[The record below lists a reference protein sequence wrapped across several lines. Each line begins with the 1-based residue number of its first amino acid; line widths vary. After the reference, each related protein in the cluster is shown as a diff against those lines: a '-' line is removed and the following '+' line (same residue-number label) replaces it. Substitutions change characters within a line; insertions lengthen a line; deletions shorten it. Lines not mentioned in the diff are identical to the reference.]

1 MHIIVVENGVTWH
14 SQGKTIE
21 KFQNLLLEFHGTNL
35 HTKLKNAKIFK
46 NSFIYLTKKTQ
57 SVFFLHFRII
67 FPRPN

>member
-35 HTKLKNAKIFK
+35 HTKLKNAKNF
-46 NSFIYLTKKTQ
+46 
-57 SVFFLHFRII
+57 
-67 FPRPN
+67 